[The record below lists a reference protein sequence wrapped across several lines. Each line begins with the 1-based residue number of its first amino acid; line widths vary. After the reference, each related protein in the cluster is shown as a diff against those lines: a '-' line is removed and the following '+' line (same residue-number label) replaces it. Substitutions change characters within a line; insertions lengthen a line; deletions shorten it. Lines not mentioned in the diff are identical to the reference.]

1 MLIWFIIACEI
12 GFWAILA
19 LGLFVRFV
27 WKLDTL
33 SKFILLCVPL
43 LDIALLVATMVDLNR
58 GKPAEF
64 SHGLA
69 AVYLGFTVVYGHSI
83 IAWAD
88 SYVSYKLYSDT
99 DPKINAYGWHY
110 AKYEWLQWLKALLA
124 CAIAATL
131 LSIAIFYIDNP
142 KNTEALAQWYSHL
155 FWLLAIW
162 LAGWPLWY
170 TIFPRKEKSE

>member
-27 WKLDTL
+27 LKLNTL
-33 SKFILLCVPL
+33 SKWILLCVPL
-43 LDIALLVATMVDLNR
+43 LDIALLVATMVDLNS

-88 SYVSYKLYSDT
+88 SYVSYKSYSGT
-99 DPKINAYGWHY
+99 DPEINAYGWPY